1 MTTTTVMYPHITRT
15 TILHQNGGLDGE
27 YSGGLYN
34 TTCDPF
40 NPRCVSRLNLVC
52 VESHCTCISNYKPIA
67 DGGCVEDG
75 AKLIR
80 MWSVRVV
87 ITAIIFFSFLILLHL
102 ILYRRRRWCN
112 LSTEDGSV
120 NEVDEERGASYWYDS
135 SPPPNYQDVTD
146 SDPPPPSYQDAVTKI
161 MVPELCSKQSD
172 TR

>member
-1 MTTTTVMYPHITRT
+1 MTTTTVMYPNVTRT
-15 TILHQNGGLDGE
+15 TVLNQNGRVDGE
-27 YSGGLYN
+27 YPGGLYN

-40 NPRCVSRLNLVC
+40 NPRCVSQLNLVC
-52 VESHCTCISNYKPIA
+52 VESRCTCIYNYKPIA

-75 AKLIR
+75 AKMIK

-87 ITAIIFFSFLILLHL
+87 ITAIIFFSFLIFLHL
-102 ILYRRRRWCN
+102 IINRRRRWCN
-112 LSTEDGSV
+112 LSAEDGSV
-120 NEVDEERGASYWYDS
+120 NEVDEERGASYWYD

-146 SDPPPPSYQDAVTKI
+146 SDPPPPSYQDAITKI